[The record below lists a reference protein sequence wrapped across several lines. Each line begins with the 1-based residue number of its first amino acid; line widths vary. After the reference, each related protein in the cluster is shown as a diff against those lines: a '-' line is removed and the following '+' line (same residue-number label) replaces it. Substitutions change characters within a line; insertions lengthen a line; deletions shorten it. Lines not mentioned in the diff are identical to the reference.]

1 MNKNKLINLK
11 NRIVS
16 LGVIG
21 LMLGLTGCDLLND
34 NEIPECYP
42 INESYSNFDL
52 YSKYVIENGEAK
64 KVYKSKNVYLGYNKE
79 TNEIEEFIFKG
90 AISRDSY
97 TNRRKIYE
105 AELYDL
111 ESEKMLVRY
120 DAFTMYTVSN
130 IKYFEY
136 ILDNY
141 DIICLDD
148 ISDYIEEHEKKD
160 YYSLD
165 EIRELEPK
173 FLEALRTIYESK
185 EKESK

>member
-97 TNRRKIYE
+97 TNRRKIY
-105 AELYDL
+105 D
-111 ESEKMLVRY
+111 SS
-120 DAFTMYTVSN
+120 FN
-130 IKYFEY
+130 I
-136 ILDNY
+136 
-141 DIICLDD
+141 
-148 ISDYIEEHEKKD
+148 
-160 YYSLD
+160 
-165 EIRELEPK
+165 IR
-173 FLEALRTIYESK
+173 SK
-185 EKESK
+185 R